1 MKGTYRFKGGALYTG
16 NYLQNRKHGKGIFFY
31 LDGSK
36 YAGDWVDDLRQGH
49 GEYTYANG
57 DTYTGEWF
65 NHKRHGQGTYV
76 YKDTGSKYVG
86 HWVNGIQEGPGELIH
101 LNHRFK
107 GRFSNGKPLGRGKYI
122 FDFGCEQHGEY
133 VQLEQEK
140 EGEEEE
146 EASLPVEPKWKASEI
161 TKLSPWTL
169 QDEKPPSPREAS
181 LAGAA
186 TAATGEEQMPSVA
199 VTGESAEGRDV
210 EPSVHEPSEGLSP
223 ARDAGEEEE
232 ERREEEVNEA
242 PEDQARLSYRKSKWV
257 DMKVQE
263 LSQLEGKRDKELSQ
277 AEDDS
282 DKMLCQWEGSTKQEL
297 FWWEVRGHPMLSK
310 GEVRGDPEFSKGEVS
325 IRGDLEL
332 FQEGCNTQQELS
344 QENWKHTTIH
354 TIWINPKY
362 PQLLQNPN
370 PAPQGSAQ
378 AADSDGSREQGT
390 EAGAETQ
397 IPRKP
402 TLHTPTSPDPLPTPW
417 ALLCLASVDVL
428 YCAEFP
434 CPVLQSERRNFDSG
448 SLFVMGTSYLMEV
461 TGR

>member
-1 MKGTYRFKGGALYTG
+1 MSELDSEELEEGEEAEAGIGEYDGDRNAEGERHGYGKALLPNGDTYEGQYERGLRSGRGTYRFKGGALYTG

-31 LDGSK
+31 PDGSK

-86 HWVNGIQEGPGELIH
+86 RWVNGIQEGPGELIH
-101 LNHRFK
+101 LNHRFR
-107 GRFSNGKPLGRGKYI
+107 GRFSNGK
-122 FDFGCEQHGEY
+122 
-133 VQLEQEK
+133 EK

-161 TKLSPWTL
+161 TKLSPWTP

-186 TAATGEEQMPSVA
+186 AATTGEEQMPSIA

-242 PEDQARLSYRKSKWV
+242 PEDQ
-257 DMKVQE
+257 E
-263 LSQLEGKRDKELSQ
+263 
-277 AEDDS
+277 
-282 DKMLCQWEGSTKQEL
+282 TT
-297 FWWEVRGHPMLSK
+297 
-310 GEVRGDPEFSKGEVS
+310 
-325 IRGDLEL
+325 DL
-332 FQEGCNTQQELS
+332 G
-344 QENWKHTTIH
+344 
-354 TIWINPKY
+354 
-362 PQLLQNPN
+362 
-370 PAPQGSAQ
+370 G
-378 AADSDGSREQGT
+378 
-390 EAGAETQ
+390 
-397 IPRKP
+397 
-402 TLHTPTSPDPLPTPW
+402 
-417 ALLCLASVDVL
+417 
-428 YCAEFP
+428 
-434 CPVLQSERRNFDSG
+434 
-448 SLFVMGTSYLMEV
+448 
-461 TGR
+461 